1 MTFALLSD
9 LKRRDLSLAG
19 FRDVQVLSLS
29 NDAFLCEAVRV
40 QRECENCFVV
50 GEYVAMRDFLGQ
62 EFDVVL
68 LYLTEKLSLNVL
80 FGVVSTLKSGGQLFV
95 GCPEDVRQLPC
106 FHQTLVTELAE
117 CQRQLNAL
125 SAEELTALT
134 AQRQKAL
141 ACPPDV
147 LPDVLTMLC
156 EHRQMCILAPRGY
169 GKSTLLGQLINAL
182 VNDGIDTICHQVYL
196 CAPSR
201 ASTHAVFR
209 TLQDGVSV
217 EFVPPERLY
226 DIEDAAVVFIDEA
239 ANCAQKF
246 ILDNFK
252 RFKRCV
258 LVTTTDGYEGQAQ
271 GFVHHMQA
279 QDASMFSLPFC
290 WRNAAEDFLHQWQQ
304 RYVALVSSL
313 KKVSFLPKVDVPLVL
328 SSVTY
333 RIVSSVSDMCE
344 AERQAMIGL
353 LAIAHYRT
361 TPNDLYRL
369 LNADCHYALAVCQRA
384 IIGVV
389 VWQRERIE
397 SDAHDI
403 VYGRRRP
410 SGNLLLQSLLSASA
424 ELSLAT
430 LSTARVLRIAVN
442 PAYQQLGVGTALLNT
457 VASYLQNR
465 VDFLGASFSSQQ
477 ENRLFWQKNDYA
489 LLNVGL
495 RKSPWLSTHSLT
507 VGKALSNNA
516 TMVLLNVQ
524 VKTCRFV
531 RYYSDD
537 FGELLDWFHVEHTT
551 DVDIEALCFSL
562 LSVIEGYRDVIYVLP
577 EISRLTNLTIDEMG
591 HDCFYSQLVR
601 CLSSILEHVEQEI
614 LTQSSVSRFET
625 LQTKHAKQRVKKLI
639 VDALKENGLS
649 EWVRLRAEKYCT
661 RYF

>member
-9 LKRRDLSLAG
+9 LKRLDLSLAG

-29 NDAFLCEAVRV
+29 NDAFLCEVLRV
-40 QRECENCFVV
+40 QRECKNCFVV
-50 GEYVAMRDFLGQ
+50 GERVAMRDFLGQ

-68 LYLTEKLSLNVL
+68 LYLTEILSLNVL
-80 FGVVSTLKSGGQLFV
+80 FGVVSTLKSGGQLLV
-95 GCPEDVRQLPC
+95 GCPEDVRQLSC
-106 FHQTLVTELAE
+106 FHQTLVTELVD

-125 SAEELTALT
+125 SAEELTVLID
-134 AQRQKAL
+134 QRQKVL

-147 LPDVLTMLC
+147 FPDALTKLS

-182 VNDGIDTICHQVYL
+182 VNDGIETICRQVYL

-201 ASTHAVFR
+201 ASAHAVFR
-209 TLQDGVSV
+209 TLEGGMSV

-271 GFVHHMQA
+271 GFVHHMHA
-279 QDASMFSLPFC
+279 QNASMFSLPFC

-304 RYVALVSSL
+304 RYVARVSSL
-313 KKVSFLPKVDVPLVL
+313 KKASFLQKVDVPLAL

-333 RIVSSVSDMCE
+333 RVVSSVSEMCE
-344 AERQAMIGL
+344 ADRQTMIGL

-369 LNADCHYALAVCQRA
+369 LNADCHYVLAVCQQT

-389 VWQRERIE
+389 VWQCERIE
-397 SDAHDI
+397 SDAHGI
-403 VYGRRRP
+403 VYGKRRP

-424 ELSLAT
+424 ELSLAN
-430 LSTARVLRIAVN
+430 LSAARMLRIAVN
-442 PAYQQLGVGTALLNT
+442 PTYQQLGVGTALLNT

-465 VDFLGASFSSQQ
+465 VDFLGASFSAQQ

-495 RKSPWLSTHSLT
+495 RKSPWLSTHALT
-507 VGKALSNNA
+507 VGKALSNDA
-516 TMVLLNVQ
+516 TKGLLNVQ
-524 VKTCRFV
+524 AKTWHFL

-537 FGELLDWFHVEHTT
+537 FGELLDWFHVEHAT

-562 LSVIEGYRDVIYVLP
+562 LSVIEGHRDVIYFLP
-577 EISRLTNLTIDEMG
+577 EISRLANLTIDEMG
-591 HDCFYSQLVR
+591 RDCFHAQLVR
-601 CLSSILEHVEQEI
+601 CLFSILEHVEQEI
-614 LTQSSVSRFET
+614 LAQGSLSRFET
-625 LQTKHAKQRVKKLI
+625 LQAKHAKQRVKKLI
-639 VDALKENGLS
+639 VDALKGNGLG
-649 EWVRLRAEKYCT
+649 EWVRSRAEKYCT
-661 RYF
+661 R